1 MKDLMQLL
9 ENGTMKL
16 NDGVHTVNDINI
28 MFINQKPYT
37 EVICKD
43 TDNNIL
49 FRTNN
54 IDIKN
59 YCRFIEL
66 KKVMDSER
74 FQNKCLYE
82 YDTDVKH
89 VHLTLLVHL
98 EFIPFKYYK
107 INSANKV
114 KGEEFFSQI
123 DSIVQKSVANYNID
137 NWQDTDDDDD
147 EF

>member
-1 MKDLMQLL
+1 MKTLLQLI

-43 TDNNIL
+43 DNGDIL

-54 IDIKN
+54 IDINKN
-59 YCRFIEL
+59 HYRFIEL
-66 KKVMDSER
+66 KKVMDSKN

-82 YDTDVKH
+82 YETDVKH
-89 VHLTLLVHL
+89 VHLMYSVHL

-107 INSANKV
+107 INSTNKV
-114 KGEEFFSQI
+114 KGEEFFSEI
-123 DSIVQKSVANYNID
+123 DKIVQESVADYNID
-137 NWQDTDDDDD
+137 NWQDTDDD